1 MNKDQIKGAAKEAA
15 GKIQRKTGELI
26 GSPEQQARG
35 ATKEV
40 AGKAQKHLGKLK
52 EDLKDGTRA

>member
-26 GSPEQQARG
+26 GSPEQQAKG